1 MTTMPSDATNT
12 SEVPLLLDSR
22 GAGELL
28 GLHYKTVE
36 RLAHAG
42 RLPGVKLGRTWRF
55 SRDSLIQFCG
65 SQTGSSE
72 FAL

>member
-1 MTTMPSDATNT
+1 M
-12 SEVPLLLDSR
+12 
-22 GAGELL
+22 
-28 GLHYKTVE
+28 E

-55 SRDSLIQFCG
+55 SRHSLIQFCV

-72 FAL
+72 FAP

>member
-1 MTTMPSDATNT
+1 M
-12 SEVPLLLDSR
+12 
-22 GAGELL
+22 
-28 GLHYKTVE
+28 E

-55 SRDSLIQFCG
+55 SRHSLIKFCV

-72 FAL
+72 FVP